1 MIRMTS
7 SLNPGGTTSD
17 SMSVTKPYLY
27 GWRTWASMPLVT
39 GAPWPEVLCMSE
51 VAMKFPW
58 RNRILRELLGIVK
71 CERSGCRVP
80 GVRCPAAPSL
90 TPDTRHLSVDVPI
103 HFPHQPLVILRRVEV
118 VDHGRVVHRD
128 HSQLGLV
135 GEQDGSGPVPGRDGA
150 PRQLLK

>member
-71 CERSGCRVP
+71 CERSGW
-80 GVRCPAAPSL
+80 
-90 TPDTRHLSVDVPI
+90 HFSVDVPI
-103 HFPHQPLVILRRVEV
+103 HLPHQPLVILRRVEV